1 MVIIYVA
8 VLQNFKGI
16 KFEKISIEDAYDEA
30 KRNAKAVY
38 GLESLNILVG
48 DYTSDGKQLQKLS
61 NVKLKTIQE
70 FLQTSSL
77 S

>member
-1 MVIIYVA
+1 MVTKI
-8 VLQNFKGI
+8 
-16 KFEKISIEDAYDEA
+16 EKISIEDAYDEA

-48 DYTSDGKQLQKLS
+48 DYTSSGKQLQKLS
-61 NVKLKTIQE
+61 NIELTTVAE
-70 FLQTSSL
+70 FLQSSRF